1 MTIRTR
7 ILLAAAS
14 LLLVALYLAPL
25 WRITLEAPQYPE
37 GLGLQIH
44 LSDIDG
50 LKPHD
55 LQNINNLNHY
65 IGMQR
70 IEPDSI
76 PELRIMPWAIAL
88 LIVLGLAAAASG
100 KRWMLL
106 AWTGA
111 FLVLVLVGLADFYLW
126 AYDYGHNLDFDNAAI
141 KVPGM
146 VYQPPIIGSK
156 KLLNFTAHSWPAL
169 GGWAAFVSLSAGLA
183 LSVVALRSGR
193 GSRRTAER
201 VVRHS
206 ALVAAASVSFVLAG
220 CNPVP
225 EPFVFGSDQDAFCRM
240 TISEPEF
247 AAQLVTR
254 TGRAYKFD
262 SIECMRGFLAVGSV
276 PSEDIHGLWVTDA
289 ASRTLIPVDEAT
301 FVRSTG
307 VRSPMGGGLIAF
319 LDASEAESL
328 AAESGG
334 RVIAWAGLSDDVVP
348 AASQAQSGH
357 GK

>member
-14 LLLVALYLAPL
+14 LFLVALYIAPL

-50 LKPHD
+50 IKPHD

-76 PELRIMPWAIAL
+76 PELRIMPWAIGL
-88 LIVLGLAAAASG
+88 LIGLGLAAAASG

-106 AWTGA
+106 TWTGA

-126 AYDYGHNLDFDNAAI
+126 AYDYGHNLDLDNAAI
-141 KVPGM
+141 KIPGM

-156 KLLNFTAHSWPAL
+156 KLLNFTAHSWPAA
-169 GGWAAFVSLSAGLA
+169 GGWAAFVSLSAGLV
-183 LSVVALRSGR
+183 LSVLALRVGR
-193 GSRRTAER
+193 GSGRAEVR
-201 VVRHS
+201 VKRHGV
-206 ALVAAASVSFVLAG
+206 LVAAASVSFVLAG
-220 CNPVP
+220 CNPGP

-262 SIECMRGFLAVGSV
+262 SIECMRGFLAAGSV
-276 PSEDIHGLWVTDA
+276 PPEEIHGRWVTDA
-289 ASRTLIPVDEAT
+289 ASRTLIPVDRAT

-319 LDASEAESL
+319 LETPQAEAL

-334 RVIAWAGLSDDVVP
+334 RVFSWESLSNEVVP
-348 AASQAQSGH
+348 AASQAHTGH
-357 GK
+357 GQ